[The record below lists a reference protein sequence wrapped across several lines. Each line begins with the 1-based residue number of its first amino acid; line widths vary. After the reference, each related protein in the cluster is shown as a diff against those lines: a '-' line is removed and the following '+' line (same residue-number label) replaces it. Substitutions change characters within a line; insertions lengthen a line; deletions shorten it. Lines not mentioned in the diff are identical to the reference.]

1 VKRFFIAVDR
11 GEPDKPDKPDKLDK
25 LDNPENADDLDH
37 VDTAPVERPRGSSRT
52 RRSAFVRCCILAVP
66 VLVLAQ
72 QPERAR
78 TEALARRAGD
88 RLQSLQREADR
99 LASEE
104 RTLLGDLRRLEI
116 DRQIK
121 AEQFQQAA
129 AAVTKVQGDLNAT
142 TERIDHLQQ
151 QDRAERPDLHARL
164 VETYKLGR
172 GRYLRLLLATSDL
185 RRLGQAARAVAVM
198 AKLDRD
204 RIASHQLTL
213 RELQSNRASL
223 EARRKNVEALRA
235 EAGRVQAA
243 AGRAAQARNDLIRDI
258 DRRRDLNA
266 QLSGELQAAQQKLQ
280 VALRELGTGGAPV
293 EAAAL
298 PLRPFRGDLD
308 WPAAGPVRLRF
319 NRTEGVRGPAS
330 HGIEIAAADGA
341 PAQAIHGGLVA
352 FADTFAGF
360 GNLVILDHG
369 SQTFSLY
376 GNLLDLAV
384 TKGARVEH
392 GQTVGRVG
400 PSPAGPAGLYFELR
414 IDGQPVDPLQWLRKR

>member
-1 VKRFFIAVDR
+1 M
-11 GEPDKPDKPDKLDK
+11 L
-25 LDNPENADDLDH
+25 
-37 VDTAPVERPRGSSRT
+37 
-52 RRSAFVRCCILAVP
+52 
-66 VLVLAQ
+66 LAQ
-72 QPERAR
+72 QSDRAR
-78 TEALARRAGD
+78 TEAFARRAGD

-104 RTLLGDLRRLEI
+104 RTLLGDLRKLEI
-116 DRQIK
+116 DRQIT
-121 AEQFQQAA
+121 AEQLQQAA
-129 AAVTKVQGDLNAT
+129 ADVGTVQRDLDAT

-151 QDRAERPDLHARL
+151 QDRAERPDLRARL
-164 VETYKLGR
+164 VEAYKLGR

-185 RRLGQAARAVAVM
+185 PRLGQATRAVAVM

-213 RELQSNRASL
+213 RELKSNRASL
-223 EARRKNVEALRA
+223 EVRRKKVEGLRA
-235 EAGRVQAA
+235 AAARAQAA
-243 AGRAAQARNDLIRDI
+243 AGRATQARNDLIRDI

-280 VALRELGTGGAPV
+280 LALRELGTGGAPV

-308 WPAAGPVRLRF
+308 WPAAGPVRRRF
-319 NRTEGVRGPAS
+319 SRTDGIRGQPS
-330 HGIEIAAADGA
+330 HGIEIGAADGA
-341 PAQAIHGGLVA
+341 PAQAIHDGVVA

-369 SQTFSLY
+369 SQAFSLY
-376 GNLLDLAV
+376 GNLVDLAV
-384 TKGARVEH
+384 AKGGRVER

-400 PSPAGPAGLYFELR
+400 PSPAGPPGLYFELR
-414 IDGQPVDPLQWLRKR
+414 VDGQPVDPLQWLRKR